1 MSCAKHEQLTNE
13 LWTWHKHTNWGIAFK
28 SLLVIQIDN
37 NMLGIQ
43 AHNAMPKAFAI
54 SKKVLQQKC
63 KGMEICNLHKLVGYG
78 VSNQQNWFE
87 TSP

>member
-13 LWTWHKHTNWGIAFK
+13 IWTWHKHTNWGIGFK

-37 NMLGIQ
+37 NTLGIQ

-54 SKKVLQQKC
+54 SKKVLQQKMQ
-63 KGMEICNLHKLVGYG
+63 GHGNLQLTQVG
-78 VSNQQNWFE
+78 VL
-87 TSP
+87 